1 MSIVSAW
8 ENCQEKTRETAI
20 ARGTSVSPSLLMIG
34 IEFITNGAMDPNVV
48 KRKSTD
54 SRPKRAAPAWRE
66 IPRSPSSPRQLQSPL
81 HRSAASREAIMR
93 PFVFS
98 VLYTTIGSGF
108 LWHEM
113 NWQMG
118 VTAFSIGFWMIA
130 YRH

>member
-1 MSIVSAW
+1 
-8 ENCQEKTRETAI
+8 
-20 ARGTSVSPSLLMIG
+20 
-34 IEFITNGAMDPNVV
+34 
-48 KRKSTD
+48 
-54 SRPKRAAPAWRE
+54 
-66 IPRSPSSPRQLQSPL
+66 
-81 HRSAASREAIMR
+81 MR